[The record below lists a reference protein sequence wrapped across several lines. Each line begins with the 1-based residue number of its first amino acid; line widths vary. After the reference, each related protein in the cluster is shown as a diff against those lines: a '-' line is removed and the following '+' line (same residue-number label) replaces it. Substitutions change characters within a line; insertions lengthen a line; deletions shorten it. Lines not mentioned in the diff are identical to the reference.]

1 MVARLVHSADF
12 ERLRATRPWA
22 RSEHFAVHHLPTRPF
37 ERRGS
42 DGRPAPENLSTSL
55 DHKSDSSV
63 DKSADAHWL
72 GCVLPKRLARR
83 AVTRNLLRRQIRAAM
98 ARHEGELAPGLWVV
112 RLRATFARTDY
123 PSAASQ
129 ALRLVVRGELDA
141 LLAAGAARAAA
152 RARST

>member
-1 MVARLVHSADF
+1 MVARLVHSTDF
-12 ERLRATRPWA
+12 ERLRATRAWA

-37 ERRGS
+37 ERRAS
-42 DGRPAPENLSTSL
+42 DDRPAPDNLSTGA
-55 DHKSDSSV
+55 DDKSDRSV
-63 DKSADAHWL
+63 DKSPDERWL

-112 RLRATFARTDY
+112 RLRAPFARTDY

-129 ALRLVVRGELDA
+129 ALRLAVRGELDA
-141 LLAAGAARAAA
+141 LLASGAARAAA